1 MLPCSEISSPKS
13 GQTAR
18 RAFPGWGMVRR
29 ASSLWSTNPTPHG
42 DELTE
47 GGDPPTKR
55 FRGTSPT
62 DDNTHSVQHFCVYS
76 GQRDGWDPSSISFH
90 WRGRSCRRKG
100 SRADFRPQVDQSKA
114 PFAEHPLDPITA
126 DPLRLRGSFVRR
138 RGTGPGDVCRG
149 GGGGTGGAGP
159 TPGEVTVRSKSS
171 SPSEG
176 GFRRSEKDRSSPRIK
191 TLSKLN
197 TAVEHA
203 TGTGRQPRSATRL
216 YTIPVGRRKPL
227 QQFDDS
233 QPAGIRQHQPR
244 GRQPVE
250 EQIGQR
256 AALNVFRLRRAVS
269 IGAADARCLD
279 RLVPRDVAGHSAE
292 AELRRAGPADRRQS
306 IRERF
311 RGAATPVV

>member
-62 DDNTHSVQHFCVYS
+62 DDNTHSVQHLCVYP

-149 GGGGTGGAGP
+149 GAARTSALL
-159 TPGEVTVRSKSS
+159 TRCDVRST
-171 SPSEG
+171 P
-176 GFRRSEKDRSSPRIK
+176 
-191 TLSKLN
+191 L
-197 TAVEHA
+197 
-203 TGTGRQPRSATRL
+203 ATRSRL
-216 YTIPVGRRKPL
+216 AASAHTTELILARRHAPLVRLSGDNPSGEIPRRKVPGCRTDDPPHWRCWRQL
-227 QQFDDS
+227 RASLTFSARRTSDDS
-233 QPAGIRQHQPR
+233 AGSPK
-244 GRQPVE
+244 
-250 EQIGQR
+250 
-256 AALNVFRLRRAVS
+256 LLW
-269 IGAADARCLD
+269 
-279 RLVPRDVAGHSAE
+279 
-292 AELRRAGPADRRQS
+292 
-306 IRERF
+306 
-311 RGAATPVV
+311 

>member
-1 MLPCSEISSPKS
+1 MSSCSETSRSKS

-62 DDNTHSVQHFCVYS
+62 DDNTHSVQHLCVYP

-138 RGTGPGDVCRG
+138 RGRGRGDVCRG
-149 GGGGTGGAGP
+149 HHRFRSGNRTRCSHGP
-159 TPGEVTVRSKSS
+159 E
-171 SPSEG
+171 
-176 GFRRSEKDRSSPRIK
+176 RI
-191 TLSKLN
+191 
-197 TAVEHA
+197 VD
-203 TGTGRQPRSATRL
+203 
-216 YTIPVGRRKPL
+216 PVGRGTSDGL
-227 QQFDDS
+227 
-233 QPAGIRQHQPR
+233 IRIVHVR
-244 GRQPVE
+244 GR
-250 EQIGQR
+250 GAKSKR
-256 AALNVFRLRRAVS
+256 
-269 IGAADARCLD
+269 GAAVGRPTATGRF
-279 RLVPRDVAGHSAE
+279 RIP
-292 AELRRAGPADRRQS
+292 AELRIFSRRQPHWMAHTA
-306 IRERF
+306 R
-311 RGAATPVV
+311 